1 MIRDRDKLSNTIT
14 QMIRLKSQND
24 LLISMKDGRR
34 NFAEYFRLWSQFF
47 FFYLYFGDLIKEIE
61 TITFLN

>member
-24 LLISMKDGRR
+24 LLISMKDGRQ

-47 FFYLYFGDLIKEIE
+47 LLLLLVFWRFD
-61 TITFLN
+61 